1 LLHDQKSNH
10 LEIFNILNNQASHE
24 VHNNTPTGQLFTKH
38 CLLMYSVKNAS
49 GKKSPKPNLAKSN
62 IEQIN
67 TFLQLI
73 NLPKLYFMYNCNVLL
88 NANFFNYS
96 NYNKHHTK

>member
-1 LLHDQKSNH
+1 
-10 LEIFNILNNQASHE
+10 
-24 VHNNTPTGQLFTKH
+24 
-38 CLLMYSVKNAS
+38 MYSVKNAS

-88 NANFFNYS
+88 NANFLTIQTIINTTL
-96 NYNKHHTK
+96 NNKKAQLTQREARDSLGI